1 MEKIYKPELLTDKS
15 RLQEIYDLRVTA
27 YENSPKSIYVN
38 KEIFPQGLF
47 DHLDNRDQTFH
58 WIVKDNNKIIA
69 AARLAIIDDL
79 NEIKDLD
86 EALDKYEIPKHR
98 PFAYYSRLV
107 VHHDY
112 RKLGLVNILDKVR
125 IDYLHENQNI
135 KFAIAWATSDRD
147 KALTNF
153 GFKSFGEFN
162 YTWGGEF
169 REALNVC
176 FYYKPINNISNDI

>member
-1 MEKIYKPELLTDKS
+1 MDKNYTPELLTDKS

-47 DHLDNRDQTFH
+47 DHLDDRDQTFH
-58 WIVKDNNKIIA
+58 WIVQDGNNIIA

-79 NEIKDLD
+79 KEIKDLD
-86 EALDKYEIPKHR
+86 EALDKYEIPKDR

-107 VHHDY
+107 VHQDY
-112 RKLGLVNILDKVR
+112 RKIGLVNILDKVR
-125 IDYLHENQNI
+125 IDYLHEQKNI
-135 KFAIAWATSDRD
+135 KFAIAWATSDRNE
-147 KALTNF
+147 ALTDF

-162 YTWGGEF
+162 YTWGGGIQGNSQCMF
-169 REALNVC
+169 LLQPHKHNLQ
-176 FYYKPINNISNDI
+176 